1 MIGRA
6 IRTGAPQVVSDVS
19 KDPDYHPDVDGTR
32 SEMVIPLL
40 EGGEPTGALDYQS
53 EHEAAFTL
61 DDVAASET
69 LAEFLVIAL
78 RNARLYQ
85 EARRR

>member
-1 MIGRA
+1 
-6 IRTGAPQVVSDVS
+6 
-19 KDPDYHPDVDGTR
+19 
-32 SEMVIPLL
+32 MVIPLL
-40 EGGEPTGALDYQS
+40 EGGEATGALDYQS
-53 EHEAAFTL
+53 EHEAAFSL